1 MRRRFEGGR
10 HLVGLVHH
18 LQATTA
24 TAVDRLDCDGQAVFA
39 CELDHFGGVLN
50 RLRGTGCHRRAH
62 FGGDPARR
70 DFRAEHAD
78 RLRLRPHPH
87 HSRVDHGL
95 SEVGGLG
102 EESVPRRSRP
112 ERSRRSRR
120 GIRTPDARRRRVR
133 ARRRSP
139 SRRCSGRCRRSRP
152 HPMRTL
158 RRPDAQRRR
167 VRARR
172 RSPSRRCSGRC
183 RRSRPHPMRTLRRPD
198 AHTARRHP
206 APRSRLSQCVR
217 LRGLDVRDHRREAR
231 LGRVEV
237 SFSPYTTLTPASP
250 TVLATTSRSDV
261 PYSSLNT
268 AMARFFTPS
277 CTMICPSTTPCTV
290 SGGIVRKK

>member
-1 MRRRFEGGR
+1 MHCRFEGGR

-18 LQATTA
+18 LQATA
-24 TAVDRLDCDGQAVFA
+24 PTAVDRLDRDGQAVFA
-39 CELDHFGGVLN
+39 CELD
-50 RLRGTGCHRRAH
+50 H

-95 SEVGGLG
+95 SEVGVLG
-102 EESVPRRSRP
+102 EESVPRMHGVGVCAHGGARHRVDVQV
-112 ERSRRSRR
+112 
-120 GIRTPDARRRRVR
+120 GVGGLGRT
-133 ARRRSP
+133 
-139 SRRCSGRCRRSRP
+139 
-152 HPMRTL
+152 
-158 RRPDAQRRR
+158 
-167 VRARR
+167 
-172 RSPSRRCSGRC
+172 
-183 RRSRPHPMRTLRRPD
+183 
-198 AHTARRHP
+198 
-206 APRSRLSQCVR
+206 QCVR
-217 LRGLDVRDHRREAR
+217 FVGQTHEQRVGIRLRVADYRSASGFVDLMFVTIDEKLVSV
-231 LGRVEV
+231 GSKV